1 MITLPIKEIRDRFTD
16 IYDRKEDTWLFPSY
30 RLGFMTVITK
40 GTFNIDV
47 PMKEPESLTAFNN
60 GCLDGVALLQGRK
73 EAERSMQQV
82 TSTKTS
88 TYKYSPAS
96 KEYNPGF

>member
-1 MITLPIKEIRDRFTD
+1 MITLPTKEIRDRFND
-16 IYDRKEDTWLFPSY
+16 IYDRQEDTWLFPSY
-30 RLGFMTVITK
+30 RLGFVTVMTK

-60 GCLDGVALLQGRK
+60 GCVDAVAYFQGRK
-73 EAERSMQQV
+73 EAERSMQV

-88 TYKYSPAS
+88 TYKYSSAS